1 MLPATRRDVRRYLV
15 RLDQHDLGFW
25 DVGAGVAEAETR
37 REKGRR
43 CSPDVTPLASL
54 EVRVP

>member
-15 RLDQHDLGFW
+15 GLDQHDLGFW

-43 CSPDVTPLASL
+43 LFSGRDPVGVA
-54 EVRVP
+54 